1 MLASLAS
8 LTACLDGPTPM
19 PELDILSV
27 SRGAVTAP
35 AGCGKTQLIADSLKL
50 QAGGKPALV
59 LTHTNAGKAA
69 LEARLAKAKVPRDA
83 YRVSTIDSWSIRLIS
98 KFPVRSG
105 HKPEILRLENPGT
118 DYLAVRKAAW
128 SLLSSG
134 DIADALKATYGRL
147 VVDEYQ
153 DCTIPQHQIVCW
165 AASVLPTCVLGDPL
179 QAIFGFRE
187 PTVDWT
193 KDVHHIFPSVGEL
206 STPWRWKNAGA
217 DNLGRWLL
225 ETRAQLMARKPVD
238 LSKAP
243 AEVSWVELPTDA
255 NAAYLKRL
263 EAAMT
268 KAPTP
273 QGTVLV
279 IGDSIDPMGQR
290 QVASK
295 TPGATTVEAVDLRD
309 LTTFGRNFDVDSS
322 AALPALVEFAAELMT
337 NLSGKE
343 LLRRVE
349 SLSKGTA
356 RKEANAVEERALE
369 FMRRPSYATALATLQ
384 ALEVAYGVRV
394 YRPEVLHIL
403 KGALQTASQGEY
415 TFREAVVRARERNR
429 HLGRPV
435 ARRAVGS
442 TLLLKGLEADVAVVL
457 NPAAMDARH
466 LYVALTRGAKR
477 LVVCSAT
484 PMLVPM

>member
-1 MLASLAS
+1 M
-8 LTACLDGPTPM
+8 ACSVGPTPM
-19 PELDILSV
+19 PELDILNL

-50 QAGGKPALV
+50 QEGAKPALV

-69 LEARLAKAKVPRDA
+69 LEARLAKAKVPRDV

-98 KFPVRSG
+98 KFPARSG
-105 HKPEILRLENPGT
+105 QKPDILRLENPVT
-118 DYLAVRKAAW
+118 DYPAVRNAAW
-128 SLLSSG
+128 KLLASG
-134 DIADALKATYGRL
+134 DITGALAATYCRL
-147 VVDEYQ
+147 LVDEYQ
-153 DCTIPQHQIVCW
+153 DCTITQHQIVGW
-165 AASVLPTCVLGDPL
+165 AAGVLPTCVLGDPL

-193 KDVHHIFPSVGEL
+193 KDVHHLFPSVGEL
-206 STPWRWKNAGA
+206 STPWRWRNAGS

-225 ETRAQLMARKPVD
+225 ESRAQLMARKPID
-238 LSKAP
+238 LSNAP
-243 AEVSWVELPTDA
+243 AEVTWVQLPADV
-255 NAAYLKRL
+255 NAAHLKRL

-279 IGDSIDPMGQR
+279 IGDSTNPTGQR
-290 QVASK
+290 QVASQ
-295 TPGATTVEAVDLRD
+295 TPGATTVEAADLRD
-309 LTTFGRNFDVDSS
+309 LTAFGRNFDAASS
-322 AALPALVEFAAELMT
+322 NSLPALVEFAAELMT
-337 NLSGKE
+337 NLGGKE
-343 LLRRVE
+343 LLRRVD

-356 RKEANAVEERALE
+356 RKEANAAEARALD
-369 FMRRPSYATALATLQ
+369 FMKVPSYATALAALQ
-384 ALEVAYGVRV
+384 AFENVDGVRV
-394 YRPEVLHIL
+394 YRPEVLHVL
-403 KGALQTASQGEY
+403 KGALQTAGRGECS
-415 TFREAVVRARERNR
+415 FLEAVVHARERNR
-429 HLGRPV
+429 HLGRAV

-477 LVVCSAT
+477 LVVCSQS
-484 PMLVPM
+484 PMLIPT

>member
-1 MLASLAS
+1 
-8 LTACLDGPTPM
+8 M

-27 SRGAVTAP
+27 DRGAVTAP

-50 QAGGKPALV
+50 QGGGKPALV

-69 LEARLAKAKVPRDA
+69 LEARLAKAKVPREA

-98 KFPVRSG
+98 KFPSRSG
-105 HKPEILRLENPGT
+105 HKADILRLENPAN
-118 DYLAVRKAAW
+118 DYPAVRQAAW
-128 SLLSSG
+128 RLLANG
-134 DIADALKATYGRL
+134 DIADALKATYARL

-153 DCTIPQHQIVCW
+153 DCTIPQHQIVGW
-165 AASVLPTCVLGDPL
+165 ASNVLPTCVLGDPL

-193 KDVHHIFPSVGEL
+193 KDVHHLFPPVGEL

-217 DNLGRWLL
+217 DTLGKWLL
-225 ETRAQLMARKPVD
+225 ESRAQLLARKPVD
-238 LSKAP
+238 LSTAP
-243 AEVSWVELPTDA
+243 VEVTWVRLPADP
-255 NAAYLKRL
+255 NAAHLKRL
-263 EAAMT
+263 EAALT

-279 IGDSIDPMGQR
+279 MGDSTNPTGQR
-290 QVASK
+290 LVASQ

-309 LTTFGRNFDVDSS
+309 LTTFGRNFDATASS
-322 AALPALVEFAAELMT
+322 SLPSLVEFAGELMT
-337 NLSGKE
+337 NLGATE

-356 RKEANAVEERALE
+356 RKEATAAEAGALA
-369 FMRRPSYATALATLQ
+369 FKVAPSFATALGAVQ
-384 ALEVAYGVRV
+384 AFEDAEGVRV
-394 YRPEVLHIL
+394 YRPEVLQVL
-403 KGALQTASQGEY
+403 TGALRAATLGEC
-415 TFREAVVRARERNR
+415 TFREAVIQARERNR
-429 HLGRPV
+429 HVGRPV

-457 NPAAMDARH
+457 NPAVMDARH

-477 LVVCSAT
+477 LVVCSVT
-484 PMLVPM
+484 PLLVPK